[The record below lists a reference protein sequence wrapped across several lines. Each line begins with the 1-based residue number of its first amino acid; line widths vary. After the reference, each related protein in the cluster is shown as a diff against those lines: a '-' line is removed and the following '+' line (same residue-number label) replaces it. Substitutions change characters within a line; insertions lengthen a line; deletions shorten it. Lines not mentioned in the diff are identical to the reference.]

1 MYLKIK
7 FANKTK
13 KVLFKEELKTH
24 ESFVSFLEKLTSLN
38 RRDFELTF
46 IDHEEETLSIND
58 QFDLDYFVTENS
70 KSNFLTVN
78 IISDAFQESLS
89 GPVQLKESW
98 MFDGQSKTDMNPQP
112 TEPSASTP
120 VPVQYLFTLAKPTS
134 EMNIQTEKVAT
145 KEQFIETR
153 PTEVKNSSEQTS
165 LPESV
170 QIQLEC
176 KKTQTQIPAQPSPCL
191 LLNLEDHCINA
202 SQIDRSL
209 FDRIEALERSV
220 FEKSQNKPEESSI
233 STKQAQIESVPV
245 KTKVEIKTVHLGV
258 TCDSCH
264 KNSFVGKRF
273 KCLVC
278 LDYDLCEEC
287 EDQNLHL
294 HPMIR
299 CSVQENSFFLDKTQR
314 RFCKVAKRTCGRFSE
329 LGRFAR
335 VCGNTF
341 WDRKPE
347 ETEIAKVDVSAPV
360 KVVEEYKDVNRNE
373 KKDML
378 RFMMPFEEERWD
390 DILLKYSQM
399 SLIEF
404 CEVVSRSE

>member
-1 MYLKIK
+1 MYLKIR

-24 ESFVSFLEKLTSLN
+24 ESFVSLLEKLTSLN

-78 IISDAFQESLS
+78 IITDAFQESLS
-89 GPVQLKESW
+89 GPIQLKESW
-98 MFDGQSKTDMNPQP
+98 MFDGQPKTDMNPQP
-112 TEPSASTP
+112 TEPSTPTP

-145 KEQFIETR
+145 REQFIETR
-153 PTEVKNSSEQTS
+153 PKKVKNSSEQTS

-191 LLNLEDHCINA
+191 LLNLEDQCINS

-233 STKQAQIESVPV
+233 SKKQAQ
-245 KTKVEIKTVHLGV
+245 VEIKTVHLGV
-258 TCDSCH
+258 SCDSCH

-314 RFCKVAKRTCGRFSE
+314 KFCKVSKRPCGRFSE
-329 LGRFAR
+329 LGTFSRM
-335 VCGNTF
+335 CGNTF
-341 WDRKPE
+341 LDCKPE

-360 KVVEEYKDVNRNE
+360 KEVEEYKDVNRNE

-378 RFMMPFEEERWD
+378 RFMMPFEKERWD
-390 DILLKYSQM
+390 DILLKYSHM

-404 CEVVSRSE
+404 CEYVSRSE